1 MTEQTARQLTAQAHP
16 NGAQV
21 AVNAAMHRG
30 FSVHITPVVT
40 AEGHVATHVD
50 LVVPA
55 WDNLADL
62 PRDEA
67 IEVVSTFVTDVK
79 ADLEALIHN
88 GLYESATDYI
98 LAKATGGEFKP
109 VIRDIYERPAT
120 DPEHHEERYSQPLD
134 TDNEED

>member
-1 MTEQTARQLTAQAHP
+1 MNEQISRQLSAQAHS

-21 AVNAAMHRG
+21 AINAAMHRG

-55 WDNLADL
+55 WDKLAEL

-67 IEVVSTFVTDVK
+67 IEIISSFVDDVK

-88 GLYESATDYI
+88 DLYESVTDYI
-98 LAKATGGEFKP
+98 LAKVTGEEFKP
-109 VIRDIYERPAT
+109 VIRDVYDRPSAPDT
-120 DPEHHEERYSQPLD
+120 DPN